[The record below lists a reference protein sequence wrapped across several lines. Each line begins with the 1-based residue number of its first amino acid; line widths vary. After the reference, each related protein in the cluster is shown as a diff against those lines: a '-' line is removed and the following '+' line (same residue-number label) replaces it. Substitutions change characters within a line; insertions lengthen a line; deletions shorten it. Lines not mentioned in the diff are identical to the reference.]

1 MESVVARAR
10 RRARSPPA
18 RARASSPLLDESRI
32 DRDTPRDRRVPP
44 IAVGKGTSR
53 AHTRGGGLVDGSRP
67 VEVVFSRPSL
77 RSMGDR
83 ARGVTSST
91 RGSWRGREPS
101 IDSIDSIDRDETN
114 GRKRV
119 HRVDRF
125 DRFDRFDRSI
135 DRSVGRS
142 VEWRLSGV
150 CGVTRRRMHPR
161 RDRAHSSSTS
171 GAVVEAAT
179 RRDATRRDARE
190 GRFDCRVL
198 RRRAVRSWTARCGDA
213 RRARRWR
220 ARGRRRWRR

>member
-18 RARASSPLLDESRI
+18 RARA
-32 DRDTPRDRRVPP
+32 RVPFSTSHESTATRVA
-44 IAVGKGTSR
+44 IDACRRSRWEKGR
-53 AHTRGGGLVDGSRP
+53 RGHTQRGGLVDGSRP

-83 ARGVTSST
+83 ARGLTSST
-91 RGSWRGREPS
+91 RGSWRDREPS

-135 DRSVGRS
+135 GRSVGRS

-171 GAVVEAAT
+171 GAVVEAA

-190 GRFDCRVL
+190 GRF
-198 RRRAVRSWTARCGDA
+198 
-213 RRARRWR
+213 
-220 ARGRRRWRR
+220 